1 MMIVQEGF
9 PAYTFGSYIIYGC
22 PNCGKLEYE
31 YDNSNKEDNPIQYI
45 WGNKDIN
52 QYHVSN

>member
-1 MMIVQEGF
+1 MIVQEGF